1 MNTEKHIRIAVILII
16 TAVGIGAL
24 AVHLLKE
31 ILSVN
36 ELNSLNTGV
45 RYQLF
50 HGLALLIL
58 ALNAEKFNSHIKKS
72 INIMITGTC
81 LFSFSIYLLSIQKSI
96 NVSMSFLGPI
106 TPIGGVLLITS
117 WMILFLSIKKID

>member
-1 MNTEKHIRIAVILII
+1 MNIEIYIRIAIIFIL
-16 TAVGIGAL
+16 TGIGLGAL
-24 AVHLLKE
+24 GAHLLKE

-36 ELNSLNTGV
+36 ELNSLNIGI

-58 ALNAEKFNSHIKKS
+58 ALNAKKFNYHFKKS
-72 INIMITGTC
+72 LNIMITGTC

-96 NVSMSFLGPI
+96 NLSMSFLGPI

-117 WMILFLSIKKID
+117 WMMLFFSLKKID